1 MVKKAE
7 CAASLDMS
15 ARKYTEDFQACWQ
28 IKKKKK
34 KRGAGYY
41 LQPKAP
47 EYFPYA
53 DKETKM
59 CVFKVKK
66 AAY

>member
-28 IKKKKK
+28 IKEKKKGGE
-34 KRGAGYY
+34 RGYY

-53 DKETKM
+53 DKETKT

>member
-34 KRGAGYY
+34 KEGSGV
-41 LQPKAP
+41 L
-47 EYFPYA
+47 F
-53 DKETKM
+53 TT
-59 CVFKVKK
+59 
-66 AAY
+66 